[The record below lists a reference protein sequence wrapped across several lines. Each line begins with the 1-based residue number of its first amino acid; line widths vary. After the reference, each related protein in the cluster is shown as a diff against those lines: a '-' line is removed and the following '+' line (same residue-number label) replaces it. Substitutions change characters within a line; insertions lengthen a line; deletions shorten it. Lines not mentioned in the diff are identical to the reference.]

1 MNDDD
6 TTSTEQIEDTQG
18 EDQEGQRKGAIVHFL
33 ANNILNNAPL
43 SKVVDLVKSAALN
56 DANKMVEKASPDD
69 LDKLEQQM
77 ADAQSPDPSASG

>member
-1 MNDDD
+1 MNDVD
-6 TTSTEQIEDTQG
+6 TTSEEQIEDPSG

-56 DANKMVEKASPDD
+56 DANKMVESASPDD

-77 ADAQSPDPSASG
+77 ADARSPGPNSG